1 MNEKIKKIIK
11 SFLVVI
17 IAGFIVSFLY
27 IGLANREIKK
37 ETIKLPE
44 ISSYDYDYYDLES
57 RISDLESKVEDLDDS
72 IDEIEYRVD
81 DIESK
86 TDENESDIGG
96 LENRIGDLEW
106 ELGY

>member
-11 SFLVVI
+11 PFLVVI

-57 RISDLESKVEDLDDS
+57 RISDLESKAEDLDDR
-72 IDEIEYRVD
+72 IDEIEHRVD

-86 TDENESDIGG
+86 TDDNESDISD
-96 LENRIGDLEW
+96 LENRIEDLEW
-106 ELGY
+106 ELVS

>member
-11 SFLVVI
+11 PFLVVI

-44 ISSYDYDYYDLES
+44 ISSYNYDYYDLES
-57 RISDLESKVEDLDDS
+57 RISDLESKAEDLDDR

-86 TDENESDIGG
+86 TDDNESDISD
-96 LENRIGDLEW
+96 LENRIEDLEW
-106 ELGY
+106 ELVY